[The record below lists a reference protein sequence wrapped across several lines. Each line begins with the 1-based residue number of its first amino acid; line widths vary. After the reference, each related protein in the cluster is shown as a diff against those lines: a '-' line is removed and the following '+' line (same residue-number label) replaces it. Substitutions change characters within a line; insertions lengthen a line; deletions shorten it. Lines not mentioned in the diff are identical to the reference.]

1 MKTLKLTLLLIT
13 ILCFSAYSKTFD
25 FSKPPDDPKD
35 YILLVTAVFIYE
47 SNNNP
52 KAFNEKELATGPG
65 QIRPCRVQH
74 YNDLMGTHYKLHDFA
89 NHEKAKEM
97 FLFFARG
104 KSFEKAA
111 KSWNGSGP
119 MTITYWNNVKLI
131 LNKLMA
137 IDFNPQSY
145 AAYKLMH
152 DGTIALNHAEQNGF
166 RVDLNYIVKKKDHLK
181 KKMKAAELV
190 FKAGYF
196 FKEWQGSVKDE
207 VNIYSG
213 IQLGKFL
220 YNVKGIKA
228 VKLTATGKGSV
239 DAEALEELDLPEL
252 SFYKTRNK
260 FKKAIDVL
268 TGFETEQVNGILH
281 PSYNLHIA
289 RTFRSSAN
297 SPNMQNIPKR
307 DNFLLN
313 VCRGAIVPRSGHQL
327 MEIDFKGIEV
337 AINACI
343 NKDPNLIKY
352 VSDPKSDMHG
362 DMAKEIFKIPKFD
375 KNIDAHATLRQAA
388 KNGFVFPE
396 FYGDFYKQCAVY
408 LAHDWGKLPKG
419 RWKPGDGIEMPEGN
433 LADHMINN
441 GIRSLD
447 GFTEHLKKI
456 ERNFWDVRFKQYSWW
471 KNSMWELYR
480 KYGYVELPTGFRC
493 GGLMIPRDVYSYMP
507 QGSAFHC
514 LLWSFIKTDAFL
526 ENKKTDTILIGQ
538 IHDSM
543 ILDCHP
549 SEIADIYASVRNI
562 TTKLLPEAWK
572 WIIVPLDVD
581 AEICGVDEPWSNKK
595 KYVG

>member
-1 MKTLKLTLLLIT
+1 MKKLFIIVGFILISFSMKAPTYEWSFPKIEKKELSKNIMDFLIEIKSVETWHDSLNYKYGNPWKCVNKIGAMGAFQFMPSTLRWLGYTGPFKHFLNHPWIQVNYMLKLIEHNKK
-13 ILCFSAYSKTFD
+13 ILSKQSYTY
-25 FSKPPDDPKD
+25 K
-35 YILLVTAVFIYE
+35 VTAINFIGKFVHNSEITE
-47 SNNNP
+47 SGLIAGSHLAGAGGVQRFLANKGNP
-52 KAFNEKELATGPG
+52 SDIN
-65 QIRPCRVQH
+65 
-74 YNDLMGTHYKLHDFA
+74 GTTVKKYINQFKNFD
-89 NHEKAKEM
+89 
-97 FLFFARG
+97 
-104 KSFEKAA
+104 
-111 KSWNGSGP
+111 
-119 MTITYWNNVKLI
+119 MT
-131 LNKLMA
+131 

-181 KKMKAAELV
+181 QKMKAAELV
-190 FKAGYF
+190 FKAGDF

-220 YNVKGIKA
+220 YDVKGIKA

-239 DAEALEELDLPEL
+239 DAEALEELNLPEL

-268 TGFETEQVNGILH
+268 TSFETEQVNGIIH

-307 DNFLLN
+307 DDFLLN
-313 VCRGAIVPRSGHQL
+313 VCRGAIIPRPGHQL
-327 MEIDFKGIEV
+327 MEIDFKSIEV
-337 AINACI
+337 CINACI
-343 NKDPNLIKY
+343 NKDSNLIKY
-352 VSDPKSDMHG
+352 VSNPNSDMHG
-362 DMAKEIFKIPKFD
+362 DMAKEIFKISKFD
-375 KNIDAHATLRQAA
+375 KTIDAHATLRQAA

-493 GGLMIPRDVYSYMP
+493 GGLIDR
-507 QGSAFHC
+507 
-514 LLWSFIKTDAFL
+514 K
-526 ENKKTDTILIGQ
+526 
-538 IHDSM
+538 
-543 ILDCHP
+543 
-549 SEIADIYASVRNI
+549 SV
-562 TTKLLPEAWK
+562 
-572 WIIVPLDVD
+572 V
-581 AEICGVDEPWSNKK
+581 
-595 KYVG
+595 